1 MFLFFVIIHKHINKT
16 LWYKPVLKTVAKF
29 ECLLK
34 DSILLT
40 QLSKKKYLLYDRLKQ
55 PTFYL
60 TYYT

>member
-40 QLSKKKYLLYDRLKQ
+40 QLSKKKIFTLW
-55 PTFYL
+55 
-60 TYYT
+60 